1 VRVRTLR
8 FYPAL
13 VSLFGKLIDDAVFEL
28 LAHRAIKPPT
38 STSLAEDRVQHARS
52 ARGTPPLTQPLH
64 GGARL
69 STLAAL
75 VERHLGYRQ
84 QWFAPMLGRLAV
96 PDRELAQVS
105 RLLPAESEL
114 RVTVINTGGAG
125 GLVALAQRAIPGLAI
140 EAVESPLRDLDDLES
155 NAARIVAA
163 AAELP
168 EGIETY
174 VELPY
179 APGWQTAVE
188 LVEADGLLGKIRID
202 GGQGGQLPSAE
213 QVADQLSVL
222 IEADLPF
229 SAAGLDRAWPG
240 DPSRLETPTRHGL
253 LNLLAA
259 VEALIDGAEQHDAV
273 NLLQAGD
280 HDGIVA
286 TIGGWDATSHDWVRR
301 RLRNIGCR
309 QVLDL
314 IDDLVATGLLA
325 PPA

>member
-1 VRVRTLR
+1 
-8 FYPAL
+8 
-13 VSLFGKLIDDAVFEL
+13 LFGELIDDAL
-28 LAHRAIKPPT
+28 LQGPLDVAA
-38 STSLAEDRVQHARS
+38 S
-52 ARGTPPLTQPLH
+52 AL
-64 GGARL
+64 
-69 STLAAL
+69 
-75 VERHLGYRQ
+75 ERHLGYRQ
-84 QWFAPMLGRLAV
+84 QWFAPTLGRLAV
-96 PDRELAQVS
+96 LDRELAQVS

-125 GLVALAQRAIPGLAI
+125 GLVALARRTIPGLLI
-140 EAVESPLRDLDDLES
+140 EAVESALRDLDDLGS

-168 EGIETY
+168 DGIETY

-188 LVEADGLLGKIRID
+188 LVEAEGLLGKIRID
-202 GGQGGQLPSAE
+202 GSQAGQLASAE

-259 VEALIDGAEQHDAV
+259 VDALIDGAEQHEAV
-273 NLLQAGD
+273 DLLRTGD

-286 TIGGWDATSHDWVRR
+286 TIGSWDTATHDRVRR
-301 RLRNIGCR
+301 RLRNISCR
-309 QVLDL
+309 QVPDL
-314 IDDLVATGLLA
+314 VDDLVSVGLLA
-325 PPA
+325 Q